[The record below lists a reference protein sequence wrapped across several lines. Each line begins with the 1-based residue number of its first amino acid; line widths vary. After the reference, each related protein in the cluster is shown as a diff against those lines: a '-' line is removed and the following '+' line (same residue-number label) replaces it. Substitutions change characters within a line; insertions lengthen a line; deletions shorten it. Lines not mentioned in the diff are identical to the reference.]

1 MSGQFERCAQAGNTR
16 LGAPLGGTA
25 AGGGGRLAGAGAALA
40 AELAGPSIVTL
51 PLLGGGASG
60 AGGGS
65 PVFVAGATG
74 GTGSKVVQRL
84 VDAGYGVRAGFRSRR
99 KAQWRGLGELEGV
112 SLAPCDLT
120 AEPAQLAEQLRG
132 SRAAVCAAGTGL
144 TSLLDPQTPRRVD
157 YGGVVNLVDACK
169 LAGVRRFVLVS
180 SILTNARAVGQEND
194 ANFQIINT
202 FGGVFDWKLEAERY
216 LRASGLDY
224 TIVRPGDLVGRDL
237 EGPILVADEDT
248 LFDGYVSRDQ
258 VARVV
263 VAALGDRNASRR
275 VVEVISTRSD
285 MALAASGQLRASIF

>member
-1 MSGQFERCAQAGNTR
+1 MAMVAAMSRWMEHTSEVKR
-16 LGAPLGGTA
+16 LRRSA
-25 AGGGGRLAGAGAALA
+25 
-40 AELAGPSIVTL
+40 
-51 PLLGGGASG
+51 
-60 AGGGS
+60 
-65 PVFVAGATG
+65 
-74 GTGSKVVQRL
+74 SKVVRRL

-99 KAQWRGLGELEGV
+99 KADRRGFGGLEGV
-112 SLAPCDLT
+112 TLAPCDLT
-120 AEPAQLAEQLRG
+120 ADPQQLAEELRG
-132 SRAAVCAAGTGL
+132 ARAVVCAAGTGL

-157 YGGVVNLVDACK
+157 YQGVVNLVDACK

-216 LRASGLDY
+216 LRASDLDY

-258 VARVV
+258 VARVC
-263 VAALGDRNASRR
+263 VAALADRNASRR
-275 VVEVISTRSD
+275 VVEIISTRSD